1 MNAPQPRW
9 AMLASALPQ
18 AQMPTGA
25 EFDARFGADWLLEE
39 KLDGHRCII
48 RVRDTEVAAW
58 SRPQSGKGGV
68 ALTRALPPEMVT
80 LMRGMPT
87 GDYDGELVA
96 ASGKAWDVVRKT
108 AHLVFVAFDM
118 LRVADYD
125 LTPLAYDTRR
135 GTLLEAL
142 RHLPSKQDRVSTVF
156 PDTTS
161 WAAVQAIWK
170 RGGEGAI
177 LKRRTST
184 YQPGV
189 RSGDWLKVKE
199 LHHETMTI
207 IGFEA
212 GKNGPYSALKLRDVK
227 GGETTVKTPDRA
239 TLERITVAPAAF
251 VGREV
256 VISFQERTPS
266 GSPRHGRFDHFAGPA
281 EVVAFTK
288 PATRTRR

>member
-1 MNAPQPRW
+1 MIAPPPRP
-9 AMLASALPQ
+9 MLASAVPHAQLPT
-18 AQMPTGA
+18 AA
-25 EFDARFGADWLLEE
+25 EFDARFADDWLLEE

-48 RVRDTEVAAW
+48 RVHDGEVAAW
-58 SRPQSGKGGV
+58 SRPQPGKGGV
-68 ALTRALPPEMVT
+68 ALSRALPPEMIAV
-80 LMRGMPT
+80 LRGMPT

-96 ASGKAWDVVRKT
+96 ATGKAWDVVRKT
-108 AHLVFVAFDM
+108 AHLVFVAFDL

-125 LTPLAYDTRR
+125 LTPLHYDTRR
-135 GTLLEAL
+135 GTLLETL
-142 RHLPSKQDRVSTVF
+142 RHLPPNQDRVSTVL
-156 PDTTS
+156 PTTPT
-161 WAAVQAIWK
+161 WAGVQAIWK

-199 LHHETMTI
+199 IHHATLTI
-207 IGFEA
+207 VGFEA
-212 GKNGPYSALKLRDVK
+212 GKNGPYSALQLRDAQ
-227 GGETTVKTPDRA
+227 GIQTTVKTPDRA
-239 TLERITVAPAAF
+239 TLERITVAPASF

-256 VISFQERTPS
+256 VMSFQERTPS
-266 GSPRHGRFDHFAGPA
+266 GLYRHGRFDHFAGPA